1 MYFVWLS
8 QPNNPE
14 SEFIIYR
21 FEVVLFG
28 SVSSPF
34 MLSATLYQLLLKDDS
49 DIAKDI
55 QQNIYVDNIITG
67 LSSNVDATTQF
78 YHKARQIMSGTKFN
92 LCSWASNHNKITSS
106 AHQDNVADSR
116 TTVNVLGLL
125 WDTVSDTL
133 TLNPKGLTSLQ
144 HSLTTKRDVLKDV
157 SKLFDPLGFVSP
169 ITMSA
174 KMVLQELWQHKLDWD
189 EPLPM

>member
-1 MYFVWLS
+1 M
-8 QPNNPE
+8 
-14 SEFIIYR
+14 
-21 FEVVLFG
+21 
-28 SVSSPF
+28 
-34 MLSATLYQLLLKDDS
+34 
-49 DIAKDI
+49 
-55 QQNIYVDNIITG
+55 
-67 LSSNVDATTQF
+67 DATTQF

-92 LCSWASNHNKITSS
+92 LCSWASNHNKITSL

-125 WDTVSDTL
+125 WNTVSDTL
-133 TLNPKGLTSLQ
+133 TLNPKGPTSIQ
-144 HSLTTKRDVLKDV
+144 HSLTTKRDVLKNV

-189 EPLPM
+189 EPLPT